1 MRKLSLMAKKSLAL
15 TFAMPAAAISMT
27 SNMVTSAGFTGT
39 TMLLTACF
47 GSLKVG

>member
-1 MRKLSLMAKKSLAL
+1 MICL
-15 TFAMPAAAISMT
+15 TDMPALERVSAYAQAVIDG
-27 SNMVTSAGFTGT
+27 MVTSAGFTGT